1 MYCARSHAWLSRHF
15 SDKFVKASK
24 YFGYRSRAWFKL
36 DEIQKINNIITPG
49 MTVLDLG
56 SSPGGWSQYA
66 SRKVSKLGH
75 VISCD
80 IKPMLTIPRVSF
92 ILGDAFKKDILN
104 SILKINSKIDVT
116 CLSDMAKNLILW
128 LIIAVVLMSVFQSF
142 GPSDSNRRKVDYS
155 TFMSELNQEQIK
167 ETRINGREVIVFK
180 KDGSKYIT
188 YIPINDP
195 KLLDILLSKNV
206 KIVGEPPEEP
216 SLLTSIF
223 ISWFPML
230 LLIGVWIFFMRQM
243 QGGSGKGAMSFG
255 KSKARMLTEDQIKT
269 TFLDVAGCD
278 EAKEE

>member
-104 SILKINSKIDVT
+104 SILKINSKIDV
-116 CLSDMAKNLILW
+116 ILCDIAPNITGIKAIDHPKCININYKA
-128 LIIAVVLMSVFQSF
+128 LKLCKSILLENGKFIIKSFNGSEFKKYYMEVKQLFKKTKIFKPIASRLNSQEIYIIAI
-142 GPSDSNRRKVDYS
+142 GYKV
-155 TFMSELNQEQIK
+155 
-167 ETRINGREVIVFK
+167 
-180 KDGSKYIT
+180 
-188 YIPINDP
+188 
-195 KLLDILLSKNV
+195 
-206 KIVGEPPEEP
+206 
-216 SLLTSIF
+216 
-223 ISWFPML
+223 
-230 LLIGVWIFFMRQM
+230 
-243 QGGSGKGAMSFG
+243 
-255 KSKARMLTEDQIKT
+255 
-269 TFLDVAGCD
+269 
-278 EAKEE
+278 